1 MTYTQTAPVLAVE
14 AITGDIPYEPC
25 YWHAAIY
32 TLLCNKT
39 ILNQCFL
46 SNAEC
51 IRCVTDHIMQTEIAV
66 IAK

>member
-14 AITGDIPYEPC
+14 AITGDIPYELC
-25 YWHAAIY
+25 YWHAVIY